1 MQEDRFSKGYIEL
14 ARSLAEATGRRLIR
28 GDGPAVGDLVTVHS
42 SMDSEVVFELRVIA
56 SAGPESW
63 TCVLFGIEREAT
75 SLVAFDG
82 LELGEELTVS
92 RDEIAGIIHCG
103 DIH

>member
-1 MQEDRFSKGYIEL
+1 MQEGRFSKGYIEL
-14 ARSLAEATGRRLIR
+14 ARSLAEATGRRLVR
-28 GDGPAVGDLVTVHS
+28 EDGPAAGDLVTVHS
-42 SMDSEVVFELRVIA
+42 SMDPEVVFDLRVTA

-63 TCVLFGIEREAT
+63 TCVLLGIERDAT

-92 RDEIAGIIHCG
+92 RAEIAGIIRCG
-103 DIH
+103 GIH

>member
-1 MQEDRFSKGYIEL
+1 MQEGRFSKGYIEF
-14 ARSLAEATGRRLIR
+14 ARSLAEATGRQLARE
-28 GDGPAVGDLVTVHS
+28 DGLAVGDLVTVHS
-42 SMDSEVVFELRVIA
+42 SMDPDVVFDLRVIA

-63 TCVLFGIEREAT
+63 TCVLFGIERDAT

-92 RDEIAGIIHCG
+92 RAEIAGIIRCG
-103 DIH
+103 GIH